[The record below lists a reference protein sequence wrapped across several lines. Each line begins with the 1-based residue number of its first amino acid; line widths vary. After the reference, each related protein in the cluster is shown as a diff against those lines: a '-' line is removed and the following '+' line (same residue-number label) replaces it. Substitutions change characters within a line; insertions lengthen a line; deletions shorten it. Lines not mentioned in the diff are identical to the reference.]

1 MSQSDP
7 IADLLSRIRN
17 GLAARHATATTPA
30 SKLRLAILEVLK
42 NEGYIRNYTL
52 EEGKPAEKK
61 IIIEL
66 KYNNDTPV
74 IRELQRISKPGRRSY
89 SSIADLPKVYNG
101 LGIFILSTSKGVMS
115 DHEARQQKLGGEILC
130 KVF

>member
-7 IADLLSRIRN
+7 IADMLSRIRN
-17 GLAARHATATTPA
+17 GLTARHATVASPA

-42 NEGYIRNYTL
+42 SEGYIRDYHL
-52 EEGKPAEKK
+52 EEGQDPHKQ

-66 KYNNDTPV
+66 KYSNEHPV
-74 IRELQRISKPGRRSY
+74 IKELQRVSKPGRRCY
-89 SSIADLPKVYNG
+89 SNIAELPKVYNG
-101 LGIFILSTSKGVMS
+101 LGILILSTSKGVMS
-115 DHEARQQKLGGEILC
+115 DHQARQQKVGGEILC